1 MNDEPIKGQQTISD
15 LLAETQVEEQ
25 EQTEKKKRRKY
36 RGRDEEPAER
46 WFMSVNF
53 TYNSPFDVEMINFL
67 KHIPNKARFVKKLI
81 WFAMKAED
89 AIDDHY
95 VPYDD
100 ELEISEEPEPSEESG
115 ESVVLSESVNDV
127 EAPEPPA
134 PKKRGRP
141 RKPSVEVEP
150 VPKRPRGRPRKE
162 RTAEDDLPKRPRGRP
177 RKERV
182 ETEPAPPK
190 KRGRPRKSTTYWFPP
205 EPETNEAEGEEE

>member
-1 MNDEPIKGQQTISD
+1 MSEEQINGQQTIDD
-15 LLAETQVEEQ
+15 LLAGTQIEGQ
-25 EQTEKKKRRKY
+25 EQPEKKKRRKY

-53 TYNSPFDVEMINFL
+53 TYNSHFDVEMINFL

-141 RKPSVEVEP
+141 RKPPVEVEP
-150 VPKRPRGRPRKE
+150 APKRPRGRPRKE

-177 RKERV
+177 RKDRV
-182 ETEPAPPK
+182 EVEPAVPK
-190 KRGRPRKSTTYWFPP
+190 KRGRPRKDANVAIPSQD
-205 EPETNEAEGEEE
+205 E